1 MINRDVSAHCLGGD
15 HQFQSLTG
23 PSPSGSQ
30 GGVTRAQNG
39 KDIAD
44 DDPAVGDNNWIL
56 KAGLLAASSSSN
68 FFHTV
73 FGSPPVANKT
83 STATTLDDFEQDR
96 PPVTTTNEADG
107 SKPSLDSVV
116 SRTPVHSADYVL
128 PSRKVADRLID
139 LFFKHAYIHWL
150 DRLKFMRWYSHLWT
164 EQGTEVD
171 DPVEEQ
177 INYATLNIIF
187 ALIYRTEQAKIADN
201 QDHLAQ
207 THFLR
212 AQRLL
217 QLSLLDLN
225 RLDLLYALLL
235 LLQWYQSVNNVRRCT
250 SLVGLCVL
258 IAHNLGL
265 HVPGRI
271 EALPTQYERE
281 MARRAWHGCILID
294 RIIAMVSGQPMQISQ
309 ETARQ
314 TPWFEAVDDEHL
326 SHKDAHSVQP
336 PGRPPVPSFFLAF
349 CQLHLI
355 LGDVL
360 VSINSGRPATLGA
373 AVDIHGGHDIL
384 GAAVD
389 VNHIIKVDTDLE
401 RFAEALPSHLRNTQD
416 HDPEYTGPIV
426 HLHARFLHVRIMLYR
441 AFFLQ
446 AADKLRRPPSAKH
459 GFADA
464 VTHQGQLTC
473 VRTAQEM
480 LELIGSR
487 VQADDLGPRLV
498 PQWWHTVT
506 YVYTAATVMIAA
518 HLFPKLAEDI
528 GTENLAASI
537 QQGLHILDHYT
548 EHDAHKDS
556 ARRCKAALTVLCE
569 RHVKNRPPVHT
580 LNGTR
585 MAQYSAPHLQV
596 HDEADGITG
605 DFDFG
610 DFSTDPLDFFREGGM
625 ESLLFNTHAFGQDVE
640 VNEWL

>member
-1 MINRDVSAHCLGGD
+1 
-15 HQFQSLTG
+15 
-23 PSPSGSQ
+23 
-30 GGVTRAQNG
+30 
-39 KDIAD
+39 
-44 DDPAVGDNNWIL
+44 
-56 KAGLLAASSSSN
+56 
-68 FFHTV
+68 
-73 FGSPPVANKT
+73 
-83 STATTLDDFEQDR
+83 
-96 PPVTTTNEADG
+96 
-107 SKPSLDSVV
+107 
-116 SRTPVHSADYVL
+116 
-128 PSRKVADRLID
+128 VADRLID

-150 DRLKFMRWYSHLWT
+150 DRLKFMRWYSRLWT
-164 EQGTEVD
+164 EGGTEVD
-171 DPVEEQ
+171 DPIEEQ

-235 LLQWYQSVNNVRRCT
+235 HLQWYQSVNNVRRCT

-309 ETARQ
+309 EVARQ
-314 TPWFEAVDDEHL
+314 TRWFEAIDDDHL
-326 SHKDAHSVQP
+326 SHNDAHGVQP
-336 PGRPPVPSFFLAF
+336 PGRPPIPSFFLAF

-360 VSINSGRPATLGA
+360 VSINSGRPALGAA
-373 AVDIHGGHDIL
+373 AVDI
-384 GAAVD
+384 
-389 VNHIIKVDTDLE
+389 NHIIQVDDDLE
-401 RFAEALPSHLRNTQD
+401 RFAEALPTHLRNTQD

-446 AADKLRRPPSAKH
+446 AADELKRSPSAKPH

-473 VRTAQEM
+473 LRTAQEM

-506 YVYTAATVMIAA
+506 YVYTAVTVMIAA
-518 HLFPKLAEDI
+518 HLFPKLVEEM
-528 GTENLAASI
+528 GSENLAASI

-580 LNGTR
+580 PNGTR
-585 MAQYSAPHLQV
+585 VADSAPYLQG
-596 HDEADGITG
+596 HDAADGITG

-610 DFSTDPLDFFREGGM
+610 DFSTNDPLGFFREGGM
-625 ESLLFNTHAFGQDVE
+625 ESLLFNTHAFDQDME